1 MFLGYSKHF
10 PKLGV
15 SIRCLLFLGLPS
27 YYRRMNSLLSFKSQI
42 KFYFLI
48 FFITSPNMA
57 PSYFWSYQPFSF
69 SAKQFSLSCF
79 IFIVY
84 FLFVHCYPCNMRV
97 MSLYVFCKKEKLYIQ
112 CLGSCLACN
121 GCSINT

>member
-57 PSYFWSYQPFSF
+57 PSYFWSYQPYSSERLPEVFLVTKF
-69 SAKQFSLSCF
+69 LYLLLGTDFFTIVFLSLLLSYLCWQAQLQWLSQTN
-79 IFIVY
+79 IRGGLI
-84 FLFVHCYPCNMRV
+84 
-97 MSLYVFCKKEKLYIQ
+97 
-112 CLGSCLACN
+112 
-121 GCSINT
+121 